1 MLRWPIRSALAGIVW
16 FRDLTGA
23 SESQGV
29 AAPDDTI
36 QSATAVAFSSDGHS
50 LLVASPAGQTV
61 TALDLADGTR
71 TAIGCACAPTNLAAV
86 GNLFRLNEFGGDPLW
101 LLDTQQ
107 GPARIVFVPA
117 APEPGSEPA
126 PAPRFGTR
134 LPRTPWGFACVPN
147 SLGRR

>member
-1 MLRWPIRSALAGIVW
+1 M
-16 FRDLTGA
+16 T
-23 SESQGV
+23 
-29 AAPDDTI
+29 AADGTVHLFQI
-36 QSATAVAFSSDGHS
+36 QSGSAAELVLNGRG
-50 LLVASPAGQTV
+50 LLVASPAGQSMA
-61 TALDLADGTR
+61 ALDLADGTR
-71 TAIGCACAPTNLAAV
+71 TAIGCACAPTNLAAM

>member
-36 QSATAVAFSSDGHS
+36 QSATAVAFSSAGHS

-107 GPARIVFVPA
+107 GPGADGLRA
-117 APEPGSEPA
+117 SRA
-126 PAPRFGTR
+126 GTR
-134 LPRTPWGFACVPN
+134 LGTRPSTSIWDPTAPHPLGIRVRTE
-147 SLGRR
+147 

>member
-1 MLRWPIRSALAGIVW
+1 VADPLGAGIVW
-16 FRDLTGA
+16 FRDHTGA
-23 SESQGV
+23 SESQVV

-36 QSATAVAFSSDGHS
+36 ESATAVAFSSDGHS

-61 TALDLADGTR
+61 TALDLADGTW
-71 TAIGCACAPTNLAAV
+71 TAIGCACAPTDLAPV

-107 GPARIVFVPA
+107 DPARIVFVPA
-117 APEPGSEPA
+117 APDPG

-134 LPRTPWGFACVPN
+134 LARTRLQ
-147 SLGRR
+147 SLRGIHVRTE